1 MSIYNLDGTEIN
13 SAYDIDGTATA
24 DVYDVEGNIIGRDV
38 FTVMTYNVMRWEG
51 LNANKTIQD
60 EAFITRNADIIG
72 IQEWGYN
79 ASGGSVGG
87 IPVLTYLDDCGY
99 SEIEVGTSIY
109 NKNALLSKLALSSI
123 QEIVF
128 AQDSSTSYQKCY
140 FTYNGKTICWIN
152 THLLTSS
159 QESGKVAEAKVIF
172 DAVENEEYFIITGDF
187 NTVCK
192 SVNDTEYTTIM
203 KQFVDAGY
211 NVGNCSQQFGFIDTW
226 TDGTTINDTWYP
238 CDIIITSS
246 NINMISVERDMTK
259 VEAATGSVIDHVPFI
274 AYLQIN

>member
-1 MSIYNLDGTEIN
+1 MAIYNIGGTEIN
-13 SAYDIDGTATA
+13 SAYSASGSVLANAYALDGTPVSGT
-24 DVYDVEGNIIGRDV
+24 VL
-38 FTVMTYNVMRWEG
+38 TVMTYNVMRWEG

-60 EAFITRNADIIG
+60 EAFVTRGADIIG

-87 IPVLTYLDDCGY
+87 IAVLTYLDDCGY
-99 SEIEVGTSIY
+99 DHVEVGTSIY
-109 NKNALLSKLALSSI
+109 NKNALVSKYALSNVS
-123 QEIVF
+123 EAVF

-140 FTYNGKTICWIN
+140 FTFNGKSICWIN

-159 QESGKVAEAKVIF
+159 QEAGNVAEAGVIF
-172 DAVENEEYFIITGDF
+172 DAVENETYFIITGDF

-211 NVGNCSQQFGFIDTW
+211 NVANCSAQHGFIDTW
-226 TDGTTINDTWYP
+226 TDGTTIEDIWYP
-238 CDIIITSS
+238 CDHIITSS
-246 NINMISVERDMTK
+246 NINMISVVRDMTK
-259 VEAATGSVIDHVPFI
+259 VEAETGSVIDHVPLI
-274 AYLQIN
+274 AYLSVT